1 MSTYRKPHA
10 DGRDWVVRVKRG
22 GKYLPL
28 ERFDTEA
35 EAKRRER
42 QLKGVPEL
50 AGTDETVREFAERWL
65 DDYPTVKHGPTG
77 GRERSTKTRQLYQV
91 HLKRLCEELGAY
103 PLPELSRREARA
115 LAVRDPRTAVVARN
129 MFSSALEDGYVQV
142 NPFQGLNLRQP
153 KGRKE
158 HGALTV
164 QQFHD
169 LADLAPL
176 IHSEIGPMLRAQILF
191 TCYVGPR
198 LTEGLHLQWDEVQRK
213 QQEVRFSV
221 CKFDKPRTVLL
232 AARGHHRP
240 GLDAPAHEL
249 PLRLLPQARGH
260 AGQALDRQQPLPPLE
275 PGQACLLADDLRGR
289 AQAAG
294 RSGLALAAPHRRAS
308 LLRHAGLLATR

>member
-1 MSTYRKPHA
+1 M
-10 DGRDWVVRVKRG
+10 
-22 GKYLPL
+22 
-28 ERFDTEA
+28 
-35 EAKRRER
+35 
-42 QLKGVPEL
+42 
-50 AGTDETVREFAERWL
+50 
-65 DDYPTVKHGPTG
+65 
-77 GRERSTKTRQLYQV
+77 
-91 HLKRLCEELGAY
+91 
-103 PLPELSRREARA
+103 
-115 LAVRDPRTAVVARN
+115 AVRDPRTAVVARN

-232 AARGHHRP
+232 LPEAIKALDSMPRRMSSPYVFYPKREATPAKPLTASNHFHLWNPVRHTFWQMISEAERKLLVDLDWHSLRHTAGHHFYVTL
-240 GLDAPAHEL
+240 GFSDEMTAHQLGHSDAAL
-249 PLRLLPQARGH
+249 IRNLYGH
-260 AGQALDRQQPLPPLE
+260 GRQGVLE
-275 PGQACLLADDLRGR
+275 RMKQR
-289 AQAAG
+289 
-294 RSGLALAAPHRRAS
+294 LAA
-308 LLRHAGLLATR
+308 